1 MTKLNLENVK
11 AIIAGVY
18 RKKVRLALKILSVVL
33 IIAGTILT
41 GLGIWF
47 YEKNN
52 YWWTKKHKIRICN
65 YWYNIDCYRNFNRT
79 YKRNVNLL

>member
-41 GLGIWF
+41 GLGI
-47 YEKNN
+47 
-52 YWWTKKHKIRICN
+52 
-65 YWYNIDCYRNFNRT
+65 
-79 YKRNVNLL
+79 